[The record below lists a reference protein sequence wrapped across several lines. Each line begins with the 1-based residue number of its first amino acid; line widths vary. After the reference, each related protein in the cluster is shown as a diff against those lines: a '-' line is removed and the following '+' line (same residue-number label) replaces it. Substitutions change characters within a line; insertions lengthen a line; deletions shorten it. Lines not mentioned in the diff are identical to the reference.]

1 MIGRENKIQDKH
13 LCRRACVYVRQSTLV
28 QVHEHQESTRRQY
41 ELVQRAHQL
50 GWMDAQIEVIDEDLG
65 RSASDASQTR
75 TGFQKLLGK
84 VVTGEV
90 GAIISVEISRLA
102 RQDSEG
108 HRLVEV
114 SALTD
119 TLLIDEQQVYDPHLS
134 DDRLMLGLKVLLSS
148 NEIRLMGQRLRE
160 NQFRKAQRGEL
171 HLSLPVG
178 LVFVPHVG
186 IQLDPDE
193 QVQGAVRL
201 LFERFRLSGHVSA
214 VAKYFHDNGLLFPR
228 RKGSWKGPLEW
239 SPLSID
245 RVRAVLDN
253 PLYAGAYVYGR
264 SKRTTIVHGQD
275 QIKRPRLP
283 LPQDQ
288 WAVAHW
294 DAFPGYI
301 RRAEYQANQAHLAQ
315 NRAKPHIPGAWSR
328 RRDGHALLT
337 GKILCGRCGR
347 PMHVGYQGTNGS
359 RSVYV
364 CNYDQLHHGETA
376 CQRMPGK
383 AIDEFVASCLL
394 AALTPAQI
402 ELSLALVEELERQ
415 QAELNQQ
422 RQRRI
427 QAAHYAANLAQ
438 RRYEQVDPANRLV
451 ARSLEQQWEA
461 CLQEVNR
468 LEAEFAALGPKSPPV
483 FHLEQ
488 RQALLC
494 LAADLPK
501 VWLSPTTTWTERKDL
516 LELLIADV
524 TLTRHAAGITVQIRW
539 FTNEVETGQL
549 PLPVRQSRPTP
560 ASLVERVRQLSD
572 QYTDREIAEIL
583 NGEEIKTAH
592 GNVFNDKRV
601 EMIRRHN
608 GIAKHPVQS

>member
-1 MIGRENKIQDKH
+1 MTRHENKIQEAH

-41 ELVQRAHQL
+41 EMYQRAHQL

-90 GAIISVEISRLA
+90 GAIFSVEISRLA

-114 SALTD
+114 AALTE
-119 TLLIDEQQVYDPHLS
+119 TLLIDEQQVYDPRLS

-171 HLSLPVG
+171 HLNLPVG
-178 LVFVPHVG
+178 LVFVPHAG

-214 VAKYFHDNGLLFPR
+214 VAKYFYENGLLFPR
-228 RKGSWKGPLEW
+228 RKGTWYGQLEW
-239 SPLSID
+239 SPLSIV

-264 SKRTTIVHGQD
+264 SKRCMIVRDQD

-283 LPQDQ
+283 LPQNE

-294 DAFPGYI
+294 DAFKGYI
-301 RRAEYQANQAHLAQ
+301 SREEYEANQAYLVQ
-315 NRAKPHIPGAWSR
+315 NRAKPHIPGSWSR

-337 GKILCGRCGR
+337 GKIVCGRCGR

-364 CNYDQLHHGETA
+364 CNSSQLHHGETA

-383 AIDEFVASCLL
+383 AIDEFVSARLL

-402 ELSLALVEELERQ
+402 ELSLALIEELERQ
-415 QAELNQQ
+415 QVELNQQ
-422 RQRRI
+422 WQRRI
-427 QAAHYAANLAQ
+427 EAARYAANLAQ

-461 CLQEVNR
+461 CLQEVSR
-468 LEAEFAALGPKSPPV
+468 LEVEFTAFGQKKPQL

-488 RQALLC
+488 RHELLR
-494 LAADLPK
+494 LASDLPK
-501 VWLSPTTTWTERKDL
+501 VWLSPTTTWTERKNL

-524 TLTRHAAGITVQIRW
+524 TLTRLEAGITVQIRW

-549 PLPVRQSRPTP
+549 PLPVRQNRPTP
-560 ASLVERVRQLSD
+560 ASLVERVRQLNE
-572 QYTDREIAEIL
+572 QYRDREIAEIL
-583 NGEEIKTAH
+583 NREGIKTSH
-592 GNVFNDKRV
+592 GNAFNAKRV

-608 GIAKHPVQS
+608 GISNHSVQP

>member
-1 MIGRENKIQDKH
+1 MTRHEHKIQEVH
-13 LCRRACVYVRQSTLV
+13 LCRRACVYVRQSTLA

-41 ELVQRAHQL
+41 EMYQRARQL
-50 GWMDAQIEVIDEDLG
+50 GWTDAQIEVIDEDLG
-65 RSASDASQTR
+65 HSASDASQTR

-90 GAIISVEISRLA
+90 GAIFSVEISRLA

-114 SALTD
+114 AALTD

-134 DDRLMLGLKVLLSS
+134 DDRLMLGFKVLLSS

-171 HLSLPVG
+171 HLNLPVG

-214 VAKYFHDNGLLFPR
+214 VAKYFHENDLLFPR
-228 RKGSWKGPLEW
+228 HKGSWQGKLEW
-239 SPLSID
+239 SSLGIV

-264 SKRTTIVHGQD
+264 SKRCTIVRDQD

-283 LPQDQ
+283 LPQNE

-294 DAFPGYI
+294 NTFQGYI
-301 RRAEYQANQAHLAQ
+301 SQEEYEANQACLAQ
-315 NRAKPHIPGAWSR
+315 NRARPHIPGSWSR

-337 GKILCGRCGR
+337 GKLVCGRCGR

-364 CNYDQLHHGETA
+364 CNSNQLHHGEKA

-383 AIDEFVASCLL
+383 AIDAFISEHLL

-415 QAELNQQ
+415 QAELNKQW
-422 RQRRI
+422 QRRLE
-427 QAAHYAANLAQ
+427 AAHYAAGLAQ
-438 RRYEQVDPANRLV
+438 NRYEQVDPANRLV
-451 ARSLEQQWEA
+451 ARSLEQHWEA
-461 CLQEVNR
+461 CLQEINR
-468 LEAEFAALGPKSPPV
+468 LEVEFAA
-483 FHLEQ
+483 FHRKKLQPFHPEQ
-488 RQALLC
+488 KPALLR
-494 LAADLPK
+494 LAADLPNI
-501 VWLSPTTTWTERKDL
+501 WNSPSTTWTERKNL

-524 TLTRHAAGITVQIRW
+524 TLTRHETGITVQIRW
-539 FTNEVETGQL
+539 FTNEIETGQL
-549 PLPVRQSRPTP
+549 PLPVRNNLPTP
-560 ASLVERVRQLSD
+560 VSLIERIRQLCAQHSD
-572 QYTDREIAEIL
+572 KEIAEIL
-583 NGEEIKTAH
+583 NREGTKTSH
-592 GNVFNDKRV
+592 GNVFTEKRV
-601 EMIRRHN
+601 EMTRRRS
-608 GIAKHPVQS
+608 GISKRSVQP

>member
-1 MIGRENKIQDKH
+1 MTRHENKIMEVH
-13 LCRRACVYVRQSTLV
+13 LCRRACVYVRQSTLA
-28 QVHEHQESTRRQY
+28 QVYEHQESTRRQY
-41 ELVQRAHQL
+41 EMHQRARQL
-50 GWMDAQIEVIDEDLG
+50 GWTDAQIEVIDEDLG
-65 RSASDASQTR
+65 HSASDASQTR

-84 VVTGEV
+84 VVTGDV
-90 GAIISVEISRLA
+90 GAIFSVEISRLA

-114 SALTD
+114 ASLKD

-160 NQFRKAQRGEL
+160 NLFRKAQRGEL
-171 HLSLPVG
+171 HLNLPVG

-214 VAKYFHDNGLLFPR
+214 VAKYFHENGLLFPR
-228 RKGSWKGPLEW
+228 YKGTWQGKLEW
-239 SPLSID
+239 SPLGIV

-264 SKRTTIVHGQD
+264 SKRSTIVRDQD

-283 LPQDQ
+283 LPQDE

-294 DAFPGYI
+294 DAFQGYI
-301 RRAEYQANQAHLAQ
+301 SREEYEANQACLAQ
-315 NRAKPHIPGAWSR
+315 NRARQHIPGSWSR

-337 GKILCGRCGR
+337 GKIVCGRCGR
-347 PMHVGYQGTNGS
+347 PMHVGYQGNNGS

-364 CNYDQLHHGETA
+364 CNANQLHHGEKT

-383 AIDEFVASCLL
+383 AIDEFVSERLL

-415 QAELNQQ
+415 QAELNKQW
-422 RQRRI
+422 QRRLD
-427 QAAHYAANLAQ
+427 AARYAAGLAQ
-438 RRYEQVDPANRLV
+438 NRYEQVDPANRLV
-451 ARSLEQQWEA
+451 ARSLEQRWET
-461 CLQEVNR
+461 CLQEVSR
-468 LEAEFAALGPKSPPV
+468 LEVEFAAFSQKKPQL
-483 FHLEQ
+483 FHPEQ
-488 RQALLC
+488 RIAMLR
-494 LAADLPK
+494 LATDLPK

-524 TLTRHAAGITVQIRW
+524 TLTRHEAGITVEIRW
-539 FTNEVETGQL
+539 FTNQVETGQL
-549 PLPVRQSRPTP
+549 PLPVRQNWPTP
-560 ASLVERVRQLSD
+560 ASLVERVRQLSE
-572 QYTDREIAEIL
+572 QYRDREIAEIL
-583 NGEEIKTAH
+583 NREGIKTAH
-592 GNVFNDKRV
+592 GNVFNAKRV
-601 EMIRRHN
+601 EMIRRHS
-608 GIAKHPVQS
+608 GISKRP

>member
-1 MIGRENKIQDKH
+1 MTQHENKIQEVH
-13 LCRRACVYVRQSTLV
+13 LYRKACVYVRQSTLV

-41 ELVQRAHQL
+41 ELYQRARQL
-50 GWMDAQIEVIDEDLG
+50 GWLDVQIEVIDEDLG
-65 RSASDASQTR
+65 RSASDASKMR

-90 GAIISVEISRLA
+90 GAIFSVEISRLA

-114 SALTD
+114 AALTD
-119 TLLIDEQQVYDPHLS
+119 ALLIDEQQVYNPRLS

-193 QVQGAVRL
+193 QVQGAVQL

-214 VAKYFHDNGLLFPR
+214 VAKYFYENGLLFPR
-228 RKGSWKGPLEW
+228 RKGSWQGPLEW
-239 SPLSID
+239 SPLSII

-264 SKRTTIVHGQD
+264 SKRSTIIHDQD
-275 QIKRPRLP
+275 QIKRPRLA
-283 LPQDQ
+283 LPQEE

-294 DAFPGYI
+294 GAFKGYI
-301 RRAEYQANQAHLAQ
+301 SREEYQANQAYLAQ

-337 GKILCGRCGR
+337 GKIICGRCGR

-359 RSVYV
+359 RSVYL
-364 CNYDQLHHGETA
+364 CNSNQLHHGETA

-383 AIDEFVASCLL
+383 AVDEFVSERLL
-394 AALTPAQI
+394 AALTPTQVG
-402 ELSLALVEELERQ
+402 LSLALVEELERQ
-415 QAELNQQ
+415 QAELNKQ

-427 QAAHYAANLAQ
+427 ETAYYKANLAQ

-468 LEAEFAALGPKSPPV
+468 LEVEFAAFGQKKPQHFNP
-483 FHLEQ
+483 EQ
-488 RQALLC
+488 RLALLR
-494 LAADLPK
+494 LATDLPK

-524 TLTRHAAGITVQIRW
+524 TLTRHATGITVQIRW

-549 PLPVRQSRPTP
+549 PLPVHQSRPTP
-560 ASLVERVRQLSD
+560 ASLVERIRQLNE
-572 QYTDREIAEIL
+572 QHTDRQIAEIMNQEGL
-583 NGEEIKTAH
+583 KTAH
-592 GNVFNDKRV
+592 GNEFNAKKV

-608 GIAKHPVQS
+608 RISKHSVQS

>member
-1 MIGRENKIQDKH
+1 MTRDENKIQEVH
-13 LCRRACVYVRQSTLV
+13 LCRKACVYVRQSTLV

-41 ELVQRAHQL
+41 ELYQRARQL
-50 GWMDAQIEVIDEDLG
+50 GWLDAQIEVIDEDLG
-65 RSASDASQTR
+65 RSASDASQMR

-90 GAIISVEISRLA
+90 GAILSVEISRLA

-114 SALTD
+114 AALMD
-119 TLLIDEQQVYDPHLS
+119 ALLVDEQQIYNPRLS

-160 NQFRKAQRGEL
+160 NLFRKAQRGEL

-193 QVQGAVRL
+193 QVQGALRL
-201 LFERFRLSGHVSA
+201 LFERFRLSGHLSA
-214 VAKYFHDNGLLFPR
+214 VAKYFYENGLLFPR
-228 RKGSWKGPLEW
+228 RKGSWQGPLEW
-239 SPLSID
+239 SPLSIT

-264 SKRTTIVHGQD
+264 SKRSTIIHDQD

-283 LPQDQ
+283 LPQEE

-294 DAFPGYI
+294 EAFKGYI
-301 RRAEYQANQAHLAQ
+301 SREEYQANQAYLAE

-337 GKILCGRCGR
+337 GKIICGRCGR
-347 PMHVGYQGTNGS
+347 PMHVGYQGTNGA

-364 CNYDQLHHGETA
+364 CNSNQLHHGEPA

-383 AIDEFVASCLL
+383 AIDEFVSEHLL

-402 ELSLALVEELERQ
+402 ELSLALIQELERQ
-415 QAELNQQ
+415 QAELNKQW
-422 RQRRI
+422 QRRI
-427 QAAHYAANLAQ
+427 EAAHYAANLAQ

-461 CLQEVNR
+461 CLQEEKR
-468 LEAEFAALGPKSPPV
+468 LEVEFAAFSQKKPQLFNP
-483 FHLEQ
+483 EQ
-488 RQALLC
+488 RLALLR
-494 LAADLPK
+494 LATDLPK
-501 VWLSPTTTWTERKDL
+501 VWLSPTTTWTERKNL

-524 TLTRHAAGITVQIRW
+524 TLTRHETGITVQIRW
-539 FTNEVETGQL
+539 FTNEIETGHL
-549 PLPVRQSRPTP
+549 PLPVHQSRPTP
-560 ASLVERVRQLSD
+560 ASLVERIRQLNS
-572 QYTDREIAEIL
+572 QYPDTEIAAIL
-583 NGEEIKTAH
+583 NREGLKTSR
-592 GNVFNDKRV
+592 GNVFNAKRV
-601 EMIRRHN
+601 EMVRRHN
-608 GIAKHPVQS
+608 GISKCSVQS

>member
-1 MIGRENKIQDKH
+1 MSGHEHKLQEVH
-13 LCRRACVYVRQSTLV
+13 LCRKACVYVRQSTLV

-41 ELVQRAHQL
+41 EMYQRARQL
-50 GWMDAQIEVIDEDLG
+50 GWNDVQIEVIDEDLG
-65 RSASDASQTR
+65 RSASDASQMR

-90 GAIISVEISRLA
+90 GAIFSVEISRLA

-114 SALTD
+114 AALTD
-119 TLLIDEQQVYDPHLS
+119 TLLIDEQQMYDPRIS

-160 NQFRKAQRGEL
+160 NQLRKAQRGEL
-171 HLSLPVG
+171 SLSLPVG

-214 VAKYFHDNGLLFPR
+214 VAKYFYNNGLLFPR
-228 RKGSWKGPLEW
+228 RKGSWQGPLEW

-245 RVRAVLDN
+245 RVRAILDN

-264 SKRTTIVHGQD
+264 SKRNTIIRDQD
-275 QIKRPRLP
+275 QIKRPRQP

-294 DAFPGYI
+294 DTFKGYI
-301 RRAEYQANQAHLAQ
+301 SQEEYQANQTYLAQ
-315 NRAKPHIPGAWSR
+315 NRVQPHIPGSWSR

-337 GKILCGRCGR
+337 GKIVCGRCGR

-364 CNYDQLHHGETA
+364 CNSNQLHHGETA

-383 AIDEFVASCLL
+383 EIDAFVSERLL

-402 ELSLALVEELERQ
+402 ELSLALVEEVDRQ
-415 QAELNQQ
+415 QTALNQQ
-422 RQRRI
+422 WQRRI
-427 QAAHYAANLAQ
+427 EAAHYDANLAQ

-468 LEAEFAALGPKSPPV
+468 LEADCTAFCQNQPQP
-483 FHLEQ
+483 FHPEQ
-488 RQALLC
+488 RQALLR
-494 LAADLPK
+494 LATDLPK
-501 VWLSPTTTWTERKDL
+501 VWLSHTTTWTERKDL

-524 TLTRHAAGITVQIRW
+524 TLTRQETGITVQIRW

-549 PLPVRQSRPTP
+549 PLPVRQNRPTP
-560 ASLVERVRQLSD
+560 ASLVERIRQLST
-572 QYTDREIAEIL
+572 QYPDAEIAAIL
-583 NGEEIKTAH
+583 NREGIKTAR
-592 GNVFNDKRV
+592 GNEFTAKRV
-601 EMIRRHN
+601 EMIRSHS
-608 GIAKHPVQS
+608 GISKRTVPS

>member
-1 MIGRENKIQDKH
+1 MTRHENKIQEVH
-13 LCRRACVYVRQSTLV
+13 LCRRAYVYVRQSTLA

-41 ELVQRAHQL
+41 EMYQRAHQL

-65 RSASDASQTR
+65 HSASDASQTR

-90 GAIISVEISRLA
+90 GAIFSVEISRLA

-114 SALTD
+114 AALTD
-119 TLLIDEQQVYDPHLS
+119 TLLIDEQQVYDPRLS

-171 HLSLPVG
+171 RLNLPVG

-214 VAKYFHDNGLLFPR
+214 AAKYFYKNGLLFPR
-228 RKGSWKGPLEW
+228 RKGTWYGQLEW
-239 SPLSID
+239 STLGIV
-245 RVRAVLDN
+245 RVRGVLDN

-264 SKRTTIVHGQD
+264 SKRSTIVRDQD
-275 QIKRPRLP
+275 QIIRPRLP
-283 LPQDQ
+283 LPQDE

-294 DAFPGYI
+294 DAFQGYI
-301 RRAEYQANQAHLAQ
+301 SREEYEANQACLAQ
-315 NRAKPHIPGAWSR
+315 NRARPHIPGSWSR

-337 GKILCGRCGR
+337 GKIVCGHCGR

-364 CNYDQLHHGETA
+364 CNANQLHHGEKA

-383 AIDEFVASCLL
+383 AIDGFVSERLL

-415 QAELNQQ
+415 QAELNKQW
-422 RQRRI
+422 QRRLE
-427 QAAHYAANLAQ
+427 AVRYAAGLAQ
-438 RRYEQVDPANRLV
+438 NRYEQVDPANRLV
-451 ARSLEQQWEA
+451 AHSLEQQWEA
-461 CLQEVNR
+461 CLQEVSR
-468 LEAEFAALGPKSPPV
+468 LEVEFTAFCQKKPQLFQP
-483 FHLEQ
+483 EQ
-488 RQALLC
+488 RLAMLR

-524 TLTRHAAGITVQIRW
+524 TLTRQEAGITVQIRW
-539 FTNEVETGQL
+539 FTNQVEIGQL
-549 PLPVRQSRPTP
+549 PLPVRQNRPTP
-560 ASLVERVRQLSD
+560 ASLVERVRQLSV
-572 QYTDREIAEIL
+572 QYRDGEIAEIL
-583 NGEEIKTAH
+583 NREGIKTAH
-592 GNVFNDKRV
+592 GNRFNAKRV
-601 EMIRRHN
+601 EMIRRHS
-608 GIAKHPVQS
+608 GISKQPEQP

>member
-1 MIGRENKIQDKH
+1 MTQHENKIQEVH
-13 LCRRACVYVRQSTLV
+13 LYRKACVYVRQSTLV

-41 ELVQRAHQL
+41 ELYQRARQL
-50 GWMDAQIEVIDEDLG
+50 GWLDVQIEVIDEDLG
-65 RSASDASQTR
+65 RSASDASQMR

-90 GAIISVEISRLA
+90 GAIFSVEISRLA

-114 SALTD
+114 AALTD
-119 TLLIDEQQVYDPHLS
+119 ALLIDEQQVYNPRLS

-214 VAKYFHDNGLLFPR
+214 VAKYFYENGLLFPR
-228 RKGSWKGPLEW
+228 RKGSWQGPLEW
-239 SPLSID
+239 SPLSII

-264 SKRTTIVHGQD
+264 SKRCTIIHDQD
-275 QIKRPRLP
+275 QIKRPRLA
-283 LPQDQ
+283 LPQEE

-294 DAFPGYI
+294 DAFKGYI
-301 RRAEYQANQAHLAQ
+301 SREEYQANQAYLAQ

-337 GKILCGRCGR
+337 GKIICGRCGR

-359 RSVYV
+359 RSVYL
-364 CNYDQLHHGETA
+364 CNSNQLHHGETA

-383 AIDEFVASCLL
+383 AVDEFVSERLL
-394 AALTPAQI
+394 AALTPTQV

-415 QAELNQQ
+415 QAELNKQ

-427 QAAHYAANLAQ
+427 ETAYYKANLAQ

-468 LEAEFAALGPKSPPV
+468 LEVEFAAFGQKKPQHFNP
-483 FHLEQ
+483 EQ
-488 RQALLC
+488 RLALLR
-494 LAADLPK
+494 LATDLPK

-524 TLTRHAAGITVQIRW
+524 TLTRHATGITVQIRW

-549 PLPVRQSRPTP
+549 PLPVHQSRPTP
-560 ASLVERVRQLSD
+560 ASLVERIRQLNE
-572 QYTDREIAEIL
+572 QHTDRQIAEIMNQEGL
-583 NGEEIKTAH
+583 KTAH
-592 GNVFNDKRV
+592 GNEFNAKKV

-608 GIAKHPVQS
+608 RISKHSVQS

>member
-1 MIGRENKIQDKH
+1 MTQHENKIQEVH
-13 LCRRACVYVRQSTLV
+13 LYRKACVYVRQSTLV

-41 ELVQRAHQL
+41 ELYQRARQL
-50 GWMDAQIEVIDEDLG
+50 GWLDVQIEVIDEDLG
-65 RSASDASQTR
+65 RSASDASQMR

-90 GAIISVEISRLA
+90 GAIFSVEISRLA

-114 SALTD
+114 AALTD
-119 TLLIDEQQVYDPHLS
+119 ALLIDEQQVYNPRLS

-214 VAKYFHDNGLLFPR
+214 VAKYFYENGLLFPR
-228 RKGSWKGPLEW
+228 RKGSWQGPLEW
-239 SPLSID
+239 SPLSII

-264 SKRTTIVHGQD
+264 SKRCTIIHDQD
-275 QIKRPRLP
+275 QIKRPRLA
-283 LPQDQ
+283 LPQEE

-294 DAFPGYI
+294 DAFKGYI
-301 RRAEYQANQAHLAQ
+301 SREEYQANQAYLAQ

-337 GKILCGRCGR
+337 GKIICGRCGR

-359 RSVYV
+359 RSVYL
-364 CNYDQLHHGETA
+364 CNSNQLHHGETA

-383 AIDEFVASCLL
+383 AVDEFVSERLL
-394 AALTPAQI
+394 AALTPTQV

-415 QAELNQQ
+415 QAELNKQ

-427 QAAHYAANLAQ
+427 ETAYYKANLAQ

-468 LEAEFAALGPKSPPV
+468 LEVEFAAFGQKKPQHFNP
-483 FHLEQ
+483 EQ
-488 RQALLC
+488 RLALLRM
-494 LAADLPK
+494 ATDLPK

-524 TLTRHAAGITVQIRW
+524 TLTRHATGITVQIRW

-549 PLPVRQSRPTP
+549 PLPVHQSRPTP
-560 ASLVERVRQLSD
+560 ASLVERIRQLNE
-572 QYTDREIAEIL
+572 QHTDRQIAEIMNQEGL
-583 NGEEIKTAH
+583 KTAH
-592 GNVFNDKRV
+592 GNEFNAKKV

-608 GIAKHPVQS
+608 RISKHSVQS

>member
-1 MIGRENKIQDKH
+1 MIQHKSKIQEMH
-13 LCRRACVYVRQSTLV
+13 LCRRACIYVRQSTLV

-41 ELVQRAHQL
+41 ELYQRARQL

-65 RSASDASQTR
+65 HSASDVSQTR

-90 GAIISVEISRLA
+90 GAIFSVEVSRLA

-108 HRLVEV
+108 HRLVEIA
-114 SALTD
+114 ALTD
-119 TLLIDEQQVYDPHLS
+119 ALLVDEQQVYDPRLS

-214 VAKYFHDNGLLFPR
+214 VAKYFHENGLLFPR

-239 SPLSID
+239 SQLCIV

-264 SKRTTIVHGQD
+264 SKRKTIVHDQD

-283 LPQDQ
+283 LPQDE

-294 DAFPGYI
+294 DAFQGYI
-301 RRAEYQANQAHLAQ
+301 SREEFQANQAYLAQ

-364 CNYDQLHHGETA
+364 CNSNQLHHGEAA

-383 AIDEFVASCLL
+383 AIDEFVSERLL

-415 QAELNQQ
+415 QVELNKQW
-422 RQRRI
+422 QRRI
-427 QAAHYAANLAQ
+427 EAARYAANLAQ

-451 ARSLEQQWEA
+451 ARSLEQQWEGG
-461 CLQEVNR
+461 LQEVSR
-468 LEAEFAALGPKSPPV
+468 LEVEFTAFSQKKPPV
-483 FHLEQ
+483 FHPEQ
-488 RQALLC
+488 RHELLR
-494 LAADLPK
+494 LATDLPK
-501 VWLSPTTTWTERKDL
+501 VWLSHTTTWTERKDL

-524 TLTRHAAGITVQIRW
+524 TLTRHEAGITVQIRW
-539 FTNEVETGQL
+539 FTNEVETGEL
-549 PLPVRQSRPTP
+549 PLPVRNNRPTP
-560 ASLVERVRQLSD
+560 ASVVERIRQLNKQYSD
-572 QYTDREIAEIL
+572 GEITEIL
-583 NGEEIKTAH
+583 NQEGIKTTR
-592 GNVFNDKRV
+592 GNIFNAKRV

-608 GIAKHPVQS
+608 GISKRSVQL

>member
-1 MIGRENKIQDKH
+1 MIRHENKIQEVH
-13 LCRRACVYVRQSTLV
+13 LRRRACVYVRQSTLV
-28 QVHEHQESTRRQY
+28 QVYEHQESTRRQY
-41 ELVQRAHQL
+41 EMYQRARQL
-50 GWMDAQIEVIDEDLG
+50 GWLDAQIEVIDEDLG

-75 TGFQKLLGK
+75 TGFQKLLEK

-90 GAIISVEISRLA
+90 GAIFSVEISRLA

-114 SALTD
+114 AALTD
-119 TLLIDEQQVYDPHLS
+119 ALLIDEQQVYDPRLS

-160 NQFRKAQRGEL
+160 NLFRKAQRGEL
-171 HLSLPVG
+171 RLGLPVG
-178 LVFVPHVG
+178 LVFVPQVG

-193 QVQGAVRL
+193 QVQGAIRL
-201 LFERFRLSGHVSA
+201 LFERFRLSGHMSA
-214 VAKYFHDNGLLFPR
+214 VAKYFYENGLLFPR
-228 RKGSWKGPLEW
+228 RKGSWQGPLEW

-245 RVRAVLDN
+245 RVRAVLNN

-264 SKRTTIVHGQD
+264 SKRNTIVRDQD
-275 QIKRPRLP
+275 QIKRPRQP

-294 DAFPGYI
+294 DAFKGYI
-301 RRAEYQANQAHLAQ
+301 SREEYEANQAYLAQ
-315 NRAKPHIPGAWSR
+315 NRANPHIPGSWSR

-337 GKILCGRCGR
+337 GKIVCGRCGR

-364 CNYDQLHHGETA
+364 CNSNQLHHGETA

-383 AIDEFVASCLL
+383 AIDEFVSQRLL

-415 QAELNQQ
+415 HAELNKQW
-422 RQRRI
+422 QRRVE
-427 QAAHYAANLAQ
+427 AAHYEANLAQ
-438 RRYEQVDPANRLV
+438 RRYERVDPANRLV

-461 CLQEVNR
+461 CLQKVNCLEV
-468 LEAEFAALGPKSPPV
+468 EFAAFCRKKPQPFNP
-483 FHLEQ
+483 EQ
-488 RQALLC
+488 RQELLR
-494 LAADLPK
+494 LATDLPH

-524 TLTRHAAGITVQIRW
+524 TLTRHETGITVQIRW
-539 FTNEVETGQL
+539 FTNEVETGLL
-549 PLPVRQSRPTP
+549 PLPVRNNRPTP
-560 ASLVERVRQLSD
+560 ASVVDRIRQLNKQHND
-572 QYTDREIAEIL
+572 GDLAEIL
-583 NGEEIKTAH
+583 NREGIKTSR
-592 GNVFNDKRV
+592 GNAFTAKRV
-601 EMIRRHN
+601 EMVRRRS
-608 GIAKHPVQS
+608 GISKRPVQT

>member
-1 MIGRENKIQDKH
+1 MTRYENKIQEGH
-13 LCRRACVYVRQSTLV
+13 LGRRACVYVRQSTLV

-41 ELVQRAHQL
+41 EMYQRARQL
-50 GWMDAQIEVIDEDLG
+50 GWIDAHIEVIDEDLG

-90 GAIISVEISRLA
+90 GAIFSVEISRLA

-114 SALTD
+114 AALTD
-119 TLLIDEQQVYDPHLS
+119 TLLIDEQQVYDPRLS

-171 HLSLPVG
+171 RLNLPVG

-214 VAKYFHDNGLLFPR
+214 VAKYFHENGLLFPR
-228 RKGSWKGPLEW
+228 RNGTWYGQLEW
-239 SPLSID
+239 APLSIV

-264 SKRTTIVHGQD
+264 SKRSMIVRNQD

-283 LPQDQ
+283 LPQDE

-294 DAFPGYI
+294 DAFQGYI
-301 RRAEYQANQAHLAQ
+301 SREEYQANQACLAQ
-315 NRAKPHIPGAWSR
+315 NRAKPHIPGSWSR

-337 GKILCGRCGR
+337 GKIVCGRCGR

-364 CNYDQLHHGETA
+364 CNSNQLHHGETA

-383 AIDEFVASCLL
+383 AIDEWVSERLL

-415 QAELNQQ
+415 QVELNKQW
-422 RQRRI
+422 QRRI
-427 QAAHYAANLAQ
+427 EAARYAANLAQ

-461 CLQEVNR
+461 CLQEVSR
-468 LEAEFAALGPKSPPV
+468 LEVEFAAFSQKKPPL
-483 FHLEQ
+483 FHPEQ
-488 RQALLC
+488 RLALLR
-494 LAADLPK
+494 LATDLPK

-516 LELLIADV
+516 LELLIADG
-524 TLTRHAAGITVQIRW
+524 TLTRHDTGITVQIRW
-539 FTNEVETGQL
+539 FTNQVETGQ
-549 PLPVRQSRPTP
+549 RQP
-560 ASLVERVRQLSD
+560 AWLS
-572 QYTDREIAEIL
+572 ES
-583 NGEEIKTAH
+583 G
-592 GNVFNDKRV
+592 
-601 EMIRRHN
+601 
-608 GIAKHPVQS
+608 S